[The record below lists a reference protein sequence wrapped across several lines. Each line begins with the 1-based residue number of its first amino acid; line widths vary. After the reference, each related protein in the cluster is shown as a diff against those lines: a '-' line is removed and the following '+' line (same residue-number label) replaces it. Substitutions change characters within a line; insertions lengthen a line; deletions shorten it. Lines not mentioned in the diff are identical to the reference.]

1 VLSEGRKLD
10 KKQSWN
16 VGYWLL
22 AAVLLLRLQSIW
34 QSASQSEVVPYS
46 AFEQALSEGRILAVT
61 VTDLTMTGRLK
72 ATEGQ
77 KSVLVTARI
86 EPDLAARLDKYNV
99 PYTRVV
105 ERTWLKNLASWLLPT
120 LVFFGLWFYLFRS
133 FADKQG
139 MGGVLS
145 IGKSR
150 AKIYVQANTG
160 VTFANVAGDFG
171 QRICRDV
178 CRCGRGPRAR
188 PVRSSAP
195 NGASHH
201 LH

>member
-1 VLSEGRKLD
+1 MLSEGRKLD

-86 EPDLAARLDKYNV
+86 EPDLVTRLDKYNV

-139 MGGVLS
+139 LGVFMS
-145 IGKSR
+145 VGKSR

-188 PVRSSAP
+188 PVRSSAS